1 LPEKIDQYPI
11 QNIHPLMKQLFS
23 NLLVKVFIAIVLG
36 TVFGLYLP
44 EWFNRIF
51 ATFNAF
57 FGQFLSFA
65 IPLIIMGLI
74 MPAISDLGKGAG
86 KMLLLTA
93 VIAYGSTLFS
103 GFLTYFT
110 ASGIF
115 PGLLES
121 HLQSASDIKETT
133 RELTPYFSI
142 TIPPMVD
149 VMSALVFA
157 FIVGLGLTFVE
168 GTTLKSAVKDF
179 QHIIMQVIENVIVP
193 LLPLFILG
201 IFASMSF
208 SGQVFNILSVFLN
221 IIGVIFLMHIGLLLL
236 QYLIAGAIVKRN
248 PLRLLATMMPAY
260 FTALGTQSSAA
271 TIPVTLIQAEK
282 NQVPEKVAGFV
293 IPLCATIHLAGSTMK
308 ITACAMALMILE
320 GQPFDFTLFAGFIFM
335 LGVTMVAAPGV
346 PGGAIMAAVGVLQA
360 MLGFNEDMIGLMI
373 ALYIAMDSFGTA
385 CNVTGD
391 GAIALVVNKLT
402 ATHTNE
408 EDELANNPTH

>member
-1 LPEKIDQYPI
+1 
-11 QNIHPLMKQLFS
+11 MKQFFS
-23 NLLVKVFIAIVLG
+23 NLLVKVFIAIILG
-36 TVFGLYLP
+36 TLFGLYLP

-57 FGQFLSFA
+57 FGQFLNFA

-74 MPAISDLGKGAG
+74 MPAISELGKGAG

-93 VIAYGSTLFS
+93 AIAYGSTLFS
-103 GFLTYFT
+103 GFMTYFT
-110 ASGIF
+110 AAGIF

-121 HLQSASDIKETT
+121 HLQSAADIKETA
-133 RELTPYFSI
+133 RELTPYF
-142 TIPPMVD
+142 TIEIPAMVD
-149 VMSALVFA
+149 VMSSLVFA
-157 FIVGLGLTFVE
+157 FIIGLGLTFLDS
-168 GTTLKSAVKDF
+168 TALKSTVKDF
-179 QHIIMQVIENVIVP
+179 QLIIMQLIENVIVP

-208 SGQVFNILSVFLN
+208 SGQVFNIFSVFLN
-221 IIGVIFLMHIGLLLL
+221 IIGIIFIMHIVLLLL
-236 QYLIAGAIVKRN
+236 QYFIAGAIVKKN

-282 NQVPEKVAGFV
+282 NGVPEKIAGFV

-308 ITACAMALMILE
+308 ITACAIALLILE
-320 GQPFDFTLFAGFIFM
+320 GQPVDFSLFVGFIFM

-360 MLGFNEDMIGLMI
+360 MLGFNEEMIGLMI

-402 ATHTNE
+402 ETKTA
-408 EDELANNPTH
+408 